1 MITTTTV
8 ALVALLLMSLLLM
21 VSMRQNQRLRRNAY
35 RCEAMLAWR
44 SDELQAWQ
52 SMARRVLGRLNVA
65 AYGQCDRG
73 ELIVDTQTLRI
84 EMQGLSLRS
93 EFRNRTAAEVADAS
107 EAAPGMTCNG

>member
-44 SDELQAWQ
+44 VDEVHAWQ
-52 SMARRVLGRLNVA
+52 SMARRALGRLNVA

-73 ELIVDTQTLRI
+73 ELIADTQALRV
-84 EMQGLSLRS
+84 EMRGLSLRT
-93 EFRNRTAAEVADAS
+93 EFSSRAAPEVADTPEIATR
-107 EAAPGMTCNG
+107 ANCNG

>member
-44 SDELQAWQ
+44 TDEVQAWQ
-52 SMARRVLGRLNVA
+52 SMARRALGRLNVA
-65 AYGQCDRG
+65 AYGQSDRG
-73 ELIVDTQTLRI
+73 ELIADTQTLRI
-84 EMQGLSLRS
+84 EMRDLCLLS
-93 EFRNRTAAEVADAS
+93 EFRSRAAPEVADAP
-107 EAAPGMTCNG
+107 EAASGITCNG

>member
-8 ALVALLLMSLLLM
+8 ALVAMLLMSLLLM

-44 SDELQAWQ
+44 TDEVQEWQ
-52 SMARRVLGRLNVA
+52 SMARRALGRLNVA

-73 ELIVDTQTLRI
+73 ELIADTQSLRV
-84 EMQGLSLRS
+84 EMRGLSLRS
-93 EFRNRTAAEVADAS
+93 EFRSRTAPEVADAL
-107 EAAPGMTCNG
+107 EATSSVPCNG